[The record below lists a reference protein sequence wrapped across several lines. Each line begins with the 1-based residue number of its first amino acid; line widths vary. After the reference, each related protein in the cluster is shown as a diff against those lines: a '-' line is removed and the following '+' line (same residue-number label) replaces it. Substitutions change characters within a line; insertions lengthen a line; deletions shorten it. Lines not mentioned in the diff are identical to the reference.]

1 MQVLWWLVP
10 PLVATVAAMLWV
22 SWVGRERDDV
32 RREDAD
38 AALARMQRAL
48 SRPPVRGGSAL
59 TQPPIEPTH
68 GVAVR
73 RAARGPTS
81 AETSP
86 R

>member
-10 PLVATVAAMLWV
+10 PLAATVAAMMWAA
-22 SWVGRERDDV
+22 WVGRERDEV

-38 AALARMQRAL
+38 AALVRMERAL
-48 SRPPVRGGSAL
+48 SRPPVRRGSAL
-59 TQPPIEPTH
+59 TQAPIEPTH

-73 RAARGPTS
+73 RAARRPRA
-81 AETSP
+81 AEASP